1 MKTTFAVQQ
10 VASWL
15 SAFNNQ
21 KYKLINE
28 AKDEEVD
35 ILRRKYIAAFECV
48 DAFLTK
54 LQNWLTTENKT
65 INELVMKKV
74 KDTSFTDLLCLYYLL
89 KDIGSAKLI
98 NNSIHIYDLIHAF
111 FKNSFDHNL
120 KRREKLES
128 IVDFQNKLSFSK
140 S

>member
-1 MKTTFAVQQ
+1 MLVG
-10 VASWL
+10 
-15 SAFNNQ
+15 NNQ

-89 KDIGSAKLI
+89 KDIGSAELI

-111 FKNSFDHNL
+111 FKTVL
-120 KRREKLES
+120 
-128 IVDFQNKLSFSK
+128 III
-140 S
+140 